1 MKLPKNFL
9 AEMPNEYKR
18 EFFNTI
24 SRENFIRMLIIA
36 VLLAV
41 IEPFIALVL
50 QTPETIDFY
59 ISLGIALSAIVFLPV
74 LYFHR
79 KNVERLPMIYLAI
92 IQLLFLIV
100 ILMWG
105 IILSLHEQSH
115 LASSSAYFLAVFT
128 IAAFITMPPYISLCL
143 LFLFNI
149 IFLILLPQYQQDP
162 MLLMTLKINTLS
174 MTLIAW
180 ILNQMIS
187 RDKVKSF
194 INEKLI
200 NAKNIELKK
209 INEELKELT
218 TRDSMTGLLN
228 HNSIMKCLKD
238 ETERAKRINYPLS
251 GAIFD
256 LDDFKQINDNYGHKI
271 GDEVLIGV
279 ARILTEQC
287 RSTDIVGRYGGDE
300 FFIIMPDTNVINA
313 TVLLERIK
321 SRIREETF
329 INGIKISV
337 SYGVSELI
345 GDSEHELFNSSDAM
359 LYKAKK
365 KGKNQINNYLESDL
379 KSAAAN

>member
-1 MKLPKNFL
+1 VIPLKLPKNFL

-149 IFLILLPQYQQDP
+149 IFLILLLRGSLVWYA
-162 MLLMTLKINTLS
+162 LKTKIFKKQSNDGVT
-174 MTLIAW
+174 
-180 ILNQMIS
+180 
-187 RDKVKSF
+187 VG
-194 INEKLI
+194 
-200 NAKNIELKK
+200 LK
-209 INEELKELT
+209 
-218 TRDSMTGLLN
+218 
-228 HNSIMKCLKD
+228 
-238 ETERAKRINYPLS
+238 
-251 GAIFD
+251 
-256 LDDFKQINDNYGHKI
+256 
-271 GDEVLIGV
+271 
-279 ARILTEQC
+279 
-287 RSTDIVGRYGGDE
+287 
-300 FFIIMPDTNVINA
+300 
-313 TVLLERIK
+313 
-321 SRIREETF
+321 
-329 INGIKISV
+329 
-337 SYGVSELI
+337 
-345 GDSEHELFNSSDAM
+345 
-359 LYKAKK
+359 
-365 KGKNQINNYLESDL
+365 
-379 KSAAAN
+379 